1 MAVSS
6 PGGVHLTS
14 LTRRKIAGRR
24 WLYLHR
30 LQRFAWVLLAISG
43 LPLVIFG
50 IGALLFGLAFS
61 DTPVGLPGGPDAV
74 ASTAGVPWGQV
85 VAEDETAVTLLRGVS
100 RVAGLAFLALGVL
113 VMAVASIPFRRG
125 QRWAWFAL
133 WVVPGFMLGL
143 VLHERNGDF
152 VAMPVILLVLS
163 IIALLL
169 PSRSFFAAES
179 G

>member
-1 MAVSS
+1 M
-6 PGGVHLTS
+6 
-14 LTRRKIAGRR
+14 
-24 WLYLHR
+24 HR

-50 IGALLFGLAFS
+50 ISALLFGLSSS

-74 ASTAGVPWGQV
+74 ASTTGVSWDEV

-113 VMAVASIPFRRG
+113 VVTIASIPFRRG
-125 QRWAWFAL
+125 QRWAWLAL
-133 WVVPGFMLGL
+133 WVVPAFMFGL
-143 VLHERNGDF
+143 LLHERNGDF
-152 VAMPVILLVLS
+152 IAMPAILLVLS
-163 IIALLL
+163 LAALLL
-169 PSRSFFAAES
+169 PSRTFFAAEP